1 MVIRPA
7 ISLIGLLGLALLIA
21 ACGAEAPKLQKGQPV
36 PAFSL
41 VGLDGR
47 LVSVPDGL
55 GGQVLAVR
63 FWADWCPFCEQEMRD
78 LEPVYETLKPEGL
91 EVLAINVRQSAATAA
106 AFVEPLGVT
115 YPVLLDRDGA
125 VARDYGVS
133 GLPVTF
139 ILDRQGRLAARIL
152 GESTPEIFET
162 LVREQ
167 L

>member
-1 MVIRPA
+1 VV
-7 ISLIGLLGLALLIA
+7 LVLLLA
-21 ACGAEAPKLQKGQPV
+21 ACGAEAPRLQQGQPV
-36 PAFSL
+36 PAFTL
-41 VGLDGR
+41 DRLDGTA
-47 LVSVPDGL
+47 VSVPDDL
-55 GGQVLAVR
+55 GGKVVAVR

-78 LEPVYETLKPEGL
+78 LEPVYRVLQPQGL
-91 EVLAINVRQSAATAA
+91 EVLAINVRQTAATAA

-115 YPVLLDRDGA
+115 YPVLLDHDGA
-125 VARDYGVS
+125 VARAYGVS

-139 ILDRQGRLAARIL
+139 ILDRQGRLAARVL